1 MIECASQL
9 TDQIQSKR
17 SKASLTTAIIAL
29 VWQFGQASN
38 SVDMLFYRLHLA
50 RLLSFSRP
58 LRPPRSSKPLAR
70 SRLFTQNSQLLRISG
85 VSPRPQLPFLHPAT
99 GNRYPSVTRNQFQ
112 NQLYRL
118 ITTETKRYFKDQ
130 LRKGAEYSAYAL
142 AGWVLLGVMAF
153 GFQSEVLERRFPSP
167 PEWTMRSRITYR
179 NANGKEHPDPNGT
192 TLADWGSAGQRYLQV
207 LKRLEDP
214 SVDGQDLEPI
224 SKEEGDICLA
234 GLGRAGLDVS
244 HKSEPWRRGYYACL
258 MGAAKAS
265 ENRAGWVCDTTRN
278 IAFPPEVVIGP
289 SNPRPKP
296 VPYGAKPA
304 PLEENCVPASE
315 PAENYYMKILTTQG
329 FNSRQR
335 LDAAL
340 AYADWLDFQGLSSTA
355 EEVCDWGLDIAIG
368 ALPVGVNNV
377 VDIKS
382 GVIDQRATYITSNI
396 LLATTSLAF
405 HHARN
410 NNVAAALPIYLSV
423 LRARR
428 QLLVPPSEDEARSTP
443 RETSTIL
450 PVLSFLRSTLVTPPY
465 PPAPST
471 GDEIPLRTPAA
482 ICEEAGVMAHIGE
495 IMFAS
500 SSASSST
507 TASSNTL
514 GGSIISSQSAA
525 DRLKGQRAGLGWTR
539 DAVDLAEAT
548 ITSAP
553 KDDGDAREKCSECL
567 TVGMNNWST
576 MAAELLKEERQRKA
590 QKLPKASSS
599 WLWSS
604 SAAVEDE
611 GLWERESEVVDERL
625 ENVRRLLSREVDRKE
640 SKGGFAM

>member
-1 MIECASQL
+1 
-9 TDQIQSKR
+9 
-17 SKASLTTAIIAL
+17 
-29 VWQFGQASN
+29 
-38 SVDMLFYRLHLA
+38 MLSYRLHLS

-70 SRLFTQNSQLLRISG
+70 SRLFTQNAQLLRISG

-118 ITTETKRYFKDQ
+118 ITTETKEYFRDQ
-130 LRKGAEYSAYAL
+130 LSIGVRYSAYAL
-142 AGWVLLGVMAF
+142 AAWVLLGMMVF

-167 PEWTMRSRITYR
+167 PEWTMRSRFTYC
-179 NANGKEHPDPNGT
+179 NANSKAHPDPNGT
-192 TLADWGSAGQRYLQV
+192 TLADWGTAGQRYLQV

-224 SKEEGDICLA
+224 LKEEGDICVA
-234 GLGRAGLDVS
+234 GLGKAGLDVS

-265 ENRAGWVCDTTRN
+265 ENRAGWVCDTTRR
-278 IAFPPEVVIGP
+278 ITFPPEVVIGP

-296 VPYGAKPA
+296 VPYGAHPA
-304 PLEENCVPASE
+304 PLEKNCVPASE
-315 PAENYYMKILTTQG
+315 PAETYYMKILTTQG

-355 EEVCDWGLDIAIG
+355 EEVYDWGLDIAIG

-382 GVIDQRATYITSNI
+382 GVIDQGATYITSNI

-443 RETSTIL
+443 RETSTNL
-450 PVLSFLRSTLVTPPY
+450 SVVSFLRSMLVVPPY

-482 ICEEAGVMAHIGE
+482 ICEEAGVMALIGE

-507 TASSNTL
+507 TASSNTPR
-514 GGSIISSQSAA
+514 GSTISSPSA
-525 DRLKGQRAGLGWTR
+525 DQLKGQRSGLGWTR

-548 ITSAP
+548 INSAP
-553 KDDGDAREKCSECL
+553 KDDEDAREKCSECL

-576 MAAELLKEERQRKA
+576 MVAELLKDEQQPKA
-590 QKLPKASSS
+590 QKLPKANGS

-611 GLWERESEVVDERL
+611 RLWERESEVVGERL
-625 ENVRRLLSREVDRKE
+625 ENVRRLLSREADLKA

>member
-1 MIECASQL
+1 MA
-9 TDQIQSKR
+9 R
-17 SKASLTTAIIAL
+17 
-29 VWQFGQASN
+29 VWRIGQPSN
-38 SVDMLFYRLHLA
+38 SGDMLFYRLHLS

-58 LRPPRSSKPLAR
+58 LRPPRSSKPLPG

-99 GNRYPSVTRNQFQ
+99 GNRYPSATRNQFQ
-112 NQLYRL
+112 IQLYRL
-118 ITTETKRYFKDQ
+118 ITTETKRYFRDQ
-130 LRKGAEYSAYAL
+130 LWIGVRYSAYTL
-142 AGWVLLGVMAF
+142 AAWGLLSMMVF
-153 GFQSEVLERRFPSP
+153 GIQSEVLERRFPPP
-167 PEWTMRSRITYR
+167 PEWTMISRFKYC
-179 NANGKEHPDPNGT
+179 NASSKAHPDPNGT

-224 SKEEGDICLA
+224 SKEEGDTCVA
-234 GLGRAGLDVS
+234 GLRRAGLDVS

-265 ENRAGWVCDTTRN
+265 ENRAGWVCDTTRK
-278 IAFPPEVVIGP
+278 ITFPPEVVIGP

-296 VPYGAKPA
+296 VPYGAQPA

-315 PAENYYMKILTTQG
+315 PAETYYMKILTTQG

-355 EEVCDWGLDIAIG
+355 EEVYDWGLDIATG
-368 ALPVGVNNV
+368 ALPVGVDNV

-382 GVIDQRATYITSNI
+382 GVIDQGATYITSNI

-410 NNVAAALPIYLSV
+410 NNIAAALPIYLSV

-428 QLLVPPSEDEARSTP
+428 QLLLPPSEDEAQSTP
-443 RETSTIL
+443 PETSTSL
-450 PVLSFLRSTLVTPPY
+450 PVLSFLRSMLVPPPY

-471 GDEIPLRTPAA
+471 GDEIPFRTPAA

-507 TASSNTL
+507 TTSSNTPK
-514 GGSIISSQSAA
+514 GSIISPQSAA
-525 DRLKGQRAGLGWTR
+525 DRLKIQRSGLGWTR

-553 KDDGDAREKCSECL
+553 KDDEDAREKCSECL

-576 MAAELLKEERQRKA
+576 MVAELRKDERQPKA

-611 GLWERESEVVDERL
+611 GLWERESEVVEERL
-625 ENVRRLLSREVDRKE
+625 ENVRRLLSREADRKA
-640 SKGGFAM
+640 SKGRFSMY